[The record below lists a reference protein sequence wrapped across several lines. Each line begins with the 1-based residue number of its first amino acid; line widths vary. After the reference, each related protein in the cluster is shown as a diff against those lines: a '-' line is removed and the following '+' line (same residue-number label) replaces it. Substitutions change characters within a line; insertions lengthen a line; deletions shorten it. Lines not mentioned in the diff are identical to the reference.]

1 MKLKSLCALAAL
13 LLNALLCSL
22 LWAPAAQAAP
32 IVFTFATLPAGGA
45 LTGHPGDTVGWGYQL
60 VNTDALNWF
69 VPTQLNATSFS
80 LGTPD
85 ASYFDFPTLAPGA
98 SATVAFDAGTH
109 AGLYGLQI
117 FSFALPGMSDIGNFS
132 LSGEWWSGD
141 PLAGGSFLQV
151 SDLQLAPLSVTLAVA
166 GVPLPGTLWLLAAGL
181 ALLWLAQRGRQKGAQ
196 FGGALG

>member
-1 MKLKSLCALAAL
+1 MKPRSFCALAAL
-13 LLNALLCSL
+13 LLNTLLCSL
-22 LWAPAAQAAP
+22 SWTQAAQAAP

-60 VNTDALNWF
+60 VNTDPLNWF

-80 LGTPD
+80 IGTPD
-85 ASYFDFPTLAPGA
+85 ASYFDFPTLAPGT

-117 FSFALPGMSDIGNFS
+117 FSFALPGMSDSGSFS

-141 PLAGGSFLQV
+141 PLAGGTFLQV
-151 SDLQLAPLSVTLAVA
+151 SDLQLAPLSVTLAVT

-181 ALLWLAQRGRQKGAQ
+181 PLLWLGQRRRQKGAQ
-196 FGGALG
+196 FRAALG